1 MSENQNGF
9 IYWFSYSNYSD
20 KGAKHMN
27 KNIRLIIATLFS
39 IAGGLLCFWT
49 NTLIGENLYINGI
62 DSIVSASVLGSFIFF
77 FFNRTENTRKT
88 TLLTMIGIVGAC
100 ISFSTTNYDL
110 PLQLSTAFFHGLW
123 TWFIAFCMA
132 DIFQLLQDDS
142 HVQVES
148 NS

>member
-1 MSENQNGF
+1 
-9 IYWFSYSNYSD
+9 
-20 KGAKHMN
+20 MN
-27 KNIRLIIATLFS
+27 KNIRLIIATLFA

-49 NTLIGENLYINGI
+49 NTHTGENVYINGI

-77 FFNRTENTRKT
+77 LFNPAENARKT
-88 TLLTMIGIVGAC
+88 TLLIMIGIVGAC

-110 PLQLSTAFFHGLW
+110 PLQLSTSFFHGLW

-142 HVQVES
+142 HVQAES

>member
-1 MSENQNGF
+1 
-9 IYWFSYSNYSD
+9 
-20 KGAKHMN
+20 MN
-27 KNIRLIIATLFS
+27 KKIKLMIATLFA

-49 NTLIGENLYINGI
+49 NIHIGENVYINGM
-62 DSIVSASVLGSFIFF
+62 DSIVSASVFGSFIFF
-77 FFNRTENTRKT
+77 LFSSAENARKT
-88 TLLTMIGIVGAC
+88 TLLIMIGIVGAC

-132 DIFQLLQDDS
+132 DIFDLLQDDNP
-142 HVQVES
+142 VQAES

>member
-1 MSENQNGF
+1 
-9 IYWFSYSNYSD
+9 
-20 KGAKHMN
+20 MN
-27 KNIRLIIATLFS
+27 KKFRLIIATLFA

-49 NTLIGENLYINGI
+49 NTHIGKNLYINGI
-62 DSIVSASVLGSFIFF
+62 DSIVSASVSGSFISF
-77 FFNRTENTRKT
+77 FFNQEKNTRKT

-110 PLQLSTAFFHGLW
+110 PLQISTAFFHGLW
-123 TWFIAFCMA
+123 TWFIAFFMA

-142 HVQVES
+142 HVQAES